1 MGKAQMSEQKNQNLK
16 IVTAAM
22 LVIGDEILSGRTQ
35 DKNVSYVA
43 LKLGDASIQLKEVRV
58 IPDDT
63 SEIVDALNHCRK
75 KYDYV
80 FTSGG
85 IGPTHD
91 DITADSVAEAFS
103 VGIGY
108 DDRAMEI
115 LTRHYETSG
124 IEFNEAR
131 KRMARLPNGSSLVDN
146 PVSKAPGFRLENVFV
161 MAGVPVIMQ
170 AMMDSIIP
178 ELNGGAK
185 MLSRSIGAALPEG
198 KIAKD
203 LGALQDKYPD
213 VSIGSYP
220 FFRKGEVGTNLV
232 MRSIVKTSLD
242 SAFTDLEKLLKDSGS
257 EIVETT

>member
-1 MGKAQMSEQKNQNLK
+1 MSDQKNQDLK
-16 IVTAAM
+16 LVTAAM

-43 LKLGDASIQLKEVRV
+43 LKLGEASIQLKEVRV
-58 IPDDT
+58 IPDET
-63 SEIVDALNHCRK
+63 SEIVDALNHCRN

-91 DITADSVAEAFS
+91 DITADSVAEAFG
-103 VGIGY
+103 VGIGH
-108 DDRAMEI
+108 DDRAMAI
-115 LTRHYETSG
+115 LTRHYQTSG

-131 KRMARLPNGSSLVDN
+131 KRMARLPDGSSIVEN

-161 MAGVPVIMQ
+161 MAGVPLIMQ
-170 AMMDSIIP
+170 AMMDGIIP
-178 ELNGGAK
+178 DLKGGAK
-185 MLSRSIGAALPEG
+185 MLSRSIGAGLPEG

-203 LGALQDKYPD
+203 LGILQGKYPD

-232 MRSIVKTSLD
+232 MRSIVRESLD
-242 SAFTDLEKLLKDSGS
+242 NAFTDLESLLVEIGS

>member
-1 MGKAQMSEQKNQNLK
+1 MPDQKNRDLK
-16 IVTAAM
+16 VVTAAM

-43 LKLGDASIQLKEVRV
+43 LKLGEARIQLKEVRV

-63 SEIVDALNHCRK
+63 QEIVDAVNHCRS

-91 DITADSVAEAFS
+91 DITADSVAKAFN
-103 VGIGY
+103 VGIDY

-115 LTRHYETSG
+115 LTRHYKTNG
-124 IEFNEAR
+124 LDFNDAR
-131 KRMARLPNGSSLVDN
+131 KRMARLPDGSSIVEN

-161 MAGVPVIMQ
+161 MAGVPMIMQ
-170 AMMDSIIP
+170 AMMDGIIP
-178 ELNGGAK
+178 ELQGGAK
-185 MLSRSIGAALPEG
+185 MMSRSIGAGLAEG
-198 KIAKD
+198 QIAKD
-203 LGALQDKYPD
+203 LGILQEKYPD
-213 VSIGSYP
+213 VSMGSYP

-232 MRSIVKTSLD
+232 LRSIVKESLD
-242 SAFTDLEKLLKDSGS
+242 NAFADLKKLLIECGS